1 MVGGKERVK
10 NYIKEG
16 DKGIFLISAMFFLI
30 GQVILEVSVLAEVM
44 RCNVQSAICSV
55 QFYEILFKMARSIH
69 IHDMIY
75 IIFIYLFKDNF
86 LAELQIYSLQNS
98 LQLGKIAVMQI
109 ISNVFS

>member
-44 RCNVQSAICSV
+44 RCNVQ
-55 QFYEILFKMARSIH
+55 
-69 IHDMIY
+69 
-75 IIFIYLFKDNF
+75 
-86 LAELQIYSLQNS
+86 
-98 LQLGKIAVMQI
+98 
-109 ISNVFS
+109 